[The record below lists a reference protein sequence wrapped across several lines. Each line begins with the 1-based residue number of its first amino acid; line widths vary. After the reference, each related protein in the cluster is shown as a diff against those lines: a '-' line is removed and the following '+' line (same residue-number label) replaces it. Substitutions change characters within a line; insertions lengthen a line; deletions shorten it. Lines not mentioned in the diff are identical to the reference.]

1 MEMNYYLLKRISFFS
16 AVIMIMVIITSSYF
30 IPDNCSKSHE
40 SISGEDG
47 VCEKVVFSDSVDE
60 DCGNV
65 NAAQMFDT
73 MDDTVEW
80 NGITCQKD
88 SIEKLNDK
96 TVVIKKDAS
105 GKFMSAAGLKTSDV
119 DRQLTININGISEG
133 EFTEN
138 SIIRINGT
146 SLKKYSGMPPT
157 ATPTATPFPTI
168 TPINSGYGTGR
179 DDVINSLHDQVKEES
194 DDTDLVRDIVISNSK
209 KSLDGTYSC
218 NIVLTFNKTYVYD
231 IFEDEYNYY
240 ITMKAPKDVYDKI
253 VVLDA
258 GHGGKDS
265 GAVSRDNNYL
275 EKDFTL
281 QVVIYLKKMLEKNTD
296 IKVYCTRTTDRTL
309 TLIQRVNLANDTD
322 ADFFLSV
329 HCNSNISS
337 LMSGTEVLY
346 NARDDK
352 AEMNSKKFASCC
364 LKKLTQT
371 LKLRNLGLISREST
385 VSVIKYSK
393 VPVALTEIAFISNDR
408 DLDVLKNDS
417 KMKNVA
423 KALYDAILEAYGE
436 EQ

>member
-1 MEMNYYLLKRISFFS
+1 MNYYLLKRISFFS
-16 AVIMIMVIITSSYF
+16 AVIMMMVIIMSFYF
-30 IPDNCSKSHE
+30 IPDNWCESHE
-40 SISGEDG
+40 SISGENDG
-47 VCEKVVFSDSVDE
+47 HGNVVFSDTMNEE
-60 DCGNV
+60 DCGSV

-73 MDDTVEW
+73 MNDTVEW

-96 TVVIKKDAS
+96 TVIIKKDAA
-105 GKFMSAAGLKTSDV
+105 GKFMSAESLKTSDV

-146 SLKKYSGMPPT
+146 PLKKYTGMPPT

-168 TPINSGYGTGR
+168 TPVNSGYGTGR

-194 DDTDLVRDIVISNSK
+194 GDTDIVRDIVISNSK

-218 NIVLTFNKTYVYD
+218 NIVLTFNKTYVYS

-240 ITMKAPKDVYDKI
+240 ITMKAPKEVYNKI

-275 EKDFTL
+275 EKNFTL
-281 QVVIYLKKMLEKNTD
+281 QVVLYLKKMLEKNTD

-346 NARDDK
+346 NAKDDK
-352 AEMNSKKFASCC
+352 SEMNSKKFASCC
-364 LKKLTQT
+364 LKKLNQT

-408 DLDVLKNDS
+408 DLSVLRNDT